1 MIFKGTTPTITLNI
15 TNADDI
21 DFANITNPRITIQND
36 SGRNKKIFTNCT
48 IDQNKKTISTKLSYD
63 DTMSFEVGYLLVQLA
78 ADITVEEN
86 VIDKY
91 RSPILRME
99 MGDDLEDK

>member
-1 MIFKGTTPTITLNI
+1 MIFRGTTPTITLNI

-21 DFANITNPRITIQND
+21 DFANITNPRITILND
-36 SGRNKKIFTNCT
+36 SGRNKKTF
-48 IDQNKKTISTKLSYD
+48 IDCSIDTVKKTISTKLSYD

-86 VIDKY
+86 VVDKY
-91 RSPILRME
+91 RSPVLRMQIGE
-99 MGDDLEDK
+99 DYEDK